1 MIWQDFKY
9 ALRLLSKKPGFTA
22 LTTLVMA
29 AGIGLSVYMFSFFN
43 TILYKD
49 LPFEDGASL
58 MVVSGS
64 YQGKRDRTKVSL
76 HDYLEIRE
84 NVQGLS
90 EFGAYRFQN
99 IIISGRDGARRF
111 SAVFAEANIF
121 QLTRTDA
128 ILGRTYTAAEDS
140 VGAEAVVVI
149 GFDLWQ
155 SQFAG
160 DESVLKKTL
169 RINGNSHRIIGVMPQ
184 GYLFP
189 HSAQIWL
196 PLAADATKLSRSD
209 TIYIRGLAHLNEG
222 VSKDNINSQIA
233 VIMSRIEQQYPEK
246 NSGIGAYIATIPGS
260 GGSGGEPVIYTMHI
274 VAVLIL
280 ILASINVGNL
290 LLSRALERGKETAI
304 RVALGAPRSR
314 LISQML
320 WESIIICT
328 LGGLI
333 GFLVMAWGLE
343 VTNPIVETFYADPLA
358 FWWTF
363 GIDGYTIKLFVTIVL
378 VTIILTGFIPAWR
391 NSGGDFNAV
400 LRDGTRGALGKKA
413 GRLNKILVTS
423 EIFISMTVL
432 IASAVM
438 VLSAYEQTHKDM
450 GAETDRTLVANVLL
464 TEKDY
469 GSPKNKVQF
478 AKALQTSLENSVGI
492 DKAMIASALPGH
504 YSGTP
509 NIAIQGREYG
519 KNGNASYPRA
529 NYISIMPDSLAKLGV
544 ELYQGRYFNNGDD
557 GLDKGTVLVTD
568 SFSKLH
574 FPEQSALGKQIRIVD
589 SNSKQ
594 HQWLTIVGVVEHTI
608 QGSREGEPASVPSIF
623 RPFTQLPTAQ
633 LTIAMVYTSNANLA
647 AKSLRKALQGI
658 DSELAS
664 YRIESYLASNV
675 RITAPIIF
683 ISNLTAL
690 FALAAVVLAGS
701 GIYGVMSNTINQR
714 IQEIGVKRALGATE
728 QRITFEF
735 LWSGFKLLLWGG
747 VPGIVVGGFM
757 GFAMNQMFGTESS
770 ALILIFVTMVV
781 IVASAV
787 MVATFLPTRRTLQL
801 EPSQALHYE

>member
-1 MIWQDFKY
+1 
-9 ALRLLSKKPGFTA
+9 
-22 LTTLVMA
+22 MA
-29 AGIGLSVYMFSFFN
+29 TGIGLSVYMFSFFN

-49 LPFEDGASL
+49 LPFKDGASL
-58 MVVSGS
+58 MVVNAS
-64 YQGKRDRTKVSL
+64 YQGQKGERKINL

-90 EFGAYRFQN
+90 EFGAYETRN
-99 IIISGRDGARRF
+99 IIVSSRDGARRYT
-111 SAVFAEANIF
+111 AVFAEANIF
-121 QLTRTDA
+121 QLTRTEA
-128 ILGRTYTAAEDS
+128 VLGRTYTAAEDS
-140 VGAEAVVVI
+140 VGAEPVVVI

-160 DESVLKKTL
+160 DENVLKQTL
-169 RINGNSHRIIGVMPQ
+169 RINGDSHRIIGVMPQ

-196 PLAADATKLSRSD
+196 PLAVDATKLPRSNSVD
-209 TIYIRGLAHLNEG
+209 IRGLAHLNEG
-222 VSKDNINSQIA
+222 FSEDDVNAELS
-233 VIMSRIEQQYPEK
+233 VIMSRLAQRYPET
-246 NSGIGAYIATIPGS
+246 NSDIGAYITTIPGA
-260 GGSGGEPVIYTMHI
+260 GAGDGQPVIYTMHI

-343 VTNPIVETFYADPLA
+343 ITQPIVATFFADPLA
-358 FWWTF
+358 FWWDF
-363 GIDGYTIKLFVTIVL
+363 GIDAYTIKLFIAMVL
-378 VTIILTGFIPAWR
+378 VTILVTGFVPAWR

-413 GRLNKILVTS
+413 GRLNKILVVS

-438 VLSAYEQTHKDM
+438 VLSAYEQSHKDM
-450 GAETDRTLVANVLL
+450 GAETDNTLLANVLL

-469 GSPKNKVQF
+469 SSHKDMVQF
-478 AKALQTSLENSVGI
+478 AKTLQASLENSVGI
-492 DKAMIASALPGH
+492 DKVMIASALPGH
-504 YSGTP
+504 YSVKP

-519 KNGNASYPRA
+519 KSNNASYPRA
-529 NYISIMPDSLAKLGV
+529 NYISIMPAALADLGV
-544 ELYQGRYFNNGDD
+544 ELRQGRYFNNGDD
-557 GLDKGTVLVTD
+557 GLNKNTVLVTE
-568 SFSKLH
+568 SFAEQH
-574 FPEQSALGKQIRIVD
+574 FPEESALGKQIRVVD
-589 SNSKQ
+589 SKSTRL
-594 HQWLTIVGVVEHTI
+594 QWLTIVGVVEHTI
-608 QGSREGEPASVPSIF
+608 QGNRDGDAASIPSIF
-623 RPFTQLPTAQ
+623 RPFTQLPTQQ
-633 LTIAMVYTSNANLA
+633 LTIAMAYTSNANLA

-664 YRIESYLASNV
+664 YRIESYQASNE
-675 RITAPIIF
+675 RITAPVTF

-690 FALAAVVLAGS
+690 FALAAVVLAAS

-714 IQEIGVKRALGATE
+714 IQEIGIKRALGATE
-728 QRITFEF
+728 RRITLEF
-735 LWSGFKLLLWGG
+735 LWAGVKLLLWGG
-747 VPGIVVGGFM
+747 LPGVLAGGFM
-757 GFAMNQMFGTESS
+757 GFAMAQMFGTDNS
-770 ALILIFVTMVV
+770 ALILIFISMVV
-781 IVASAV
+781 IVASTV
-787 MVATFLPTRRTLQL
+787 MFATFLPTRRTLQL

>member
-1 MIWQDFKY
+1 
-9 ALRLLSKKPGFTA
+9 
-22 LTTLVMA
+22 
-29 AGIGLSVYMFSFFN
+29 
-43 TILYKD
+43 
-49 LPFEDGASL
+49 
-58 MVVSGS
+58 
-64 YQGKRDRTKVSL
+64 
-76 HDYLEIRE
+76 
-84 NVQGLS
+84 VQ
-90 EFGAYRFQN
+90 
-99 IIISGRDGARRF
+99 
-111 SAVFAEANIF
+111 
-121 QLTRTDA
+121 
-128 ILGRTYTAAEDS
+128 
-140 VGAEAVVVI
+140 
-149 GFDLWQ
+149 
-155 SQFAG
+155 
-160 DESVLKKTL
+160 TL
-169 RINGNSHRIIGVMPQ
+169 RINGDSHRIIGVMPQ

-209 TIYIRGLAHLNEG
+209 TVYIRGLAHLNTG
-222 VSKDNINSQIA
+222 VSEDNVNGQIA

-246 NSGIGAYIATIPGS
+246 NSGKGAYITTIPAS
-260 GGSGGEPVIYTMHI
+260 GGSGGEPVIYTMHL

-328 LGGLI
+328 LGGFI

-343 VTNPIVETFYADPLA
+343 ITNPIVETFYADPLA

-363 GIDGYTIKLFVTIVL
+363 GIDGYTIKLFVMIVL
-378 VTIILTGFIPAWR
+378 VTIILTGFVPAWR

-438 VLSAYEQTHKDM
+438 VLSAYEQTHKEM
-450 GAETDRTLVANVLL
+450 GAETDSTLVANVFL

-469 GSPKNKVQF
+469 GSQEDKVQF

-492 DKAMIASALPGH
+492 DKVMIASALPGH
-504 YSGTP
+504 FSGTP

-557 GLDKGTVLVTD
+557 GLDKGSVLVTD
-568 SFSKLH
+568 SFAELH
-574 FPEQSALGKQIRIVD
+574 FPRQSALGKQIRIVD

-594 HQWLTIVGVVEHTI
+594 RQWLTIIGVVEHTI
-608 QGSREGEPASVPSIF
+608 QGSREGEAASVPSIF
-623 RPFTQLPTAQ
+623 RPFTQLPTQQ
-633 LTIAMVYTSNANLA
+633 LTIAVVYTSNANLA
-647 AKSLRKALQGI
+647 VKSLRKALQGI

-664 YRIESYLASNV
+664 YRIESYLASNE

-683 ISNLTAL
+683 ISNLMAL

-728 QRITFEF
+728 QRITLEF

-747 VPGIVVGGFM
+747 VPGGLAGGFM
-757 GFAMNQMFGTESS
+757 GFAMNQMFGTDSS
-770 ALILIFVTMVV
+770 ALILIFITMVV
-781 IVASAV
+781 IVASTV
-787 MVATFLPTRRTLQL
+787 MVATFLPTKRTLQL